1 MKGIDSDPRIKNGS
15 VPPKAYTK
23 EIAETTIFELSML
36 KKAPFQGR
44 KSTKASSISMVCVRT
59 LIDIRRH
66 IEIRQR
72 IFNDPA
78 NNRPGDP

>member
-1 MKGIDSDPRIKNGS
+1 MIPRIKNGS

-23 EIAETTIFELSML
+23 EIAETTIFELSKR
-36 KKAPFQGR
+36 KKASFQGR
-44 KSTKASSISMVCVRT
+44 KSTKASSSSLMYVRA
-59 LIDIRRH
+59 LVDIRGH

-72 IFNDPA
+72 VFNDPT